1 MEKEQINLVVTG
13 ATSFLGAALT
23 RELLIQGYQ
32 VYAVVRPRSANR
44 AAFEEACKELG
55 GKLHIIEMELEDL
68 DGIGEKIP
76 SSCSVFFHFGWDGS
90 GSTNRMNAEVQ
101 RKNARDGIKA
111 LLGAKSL
118 GCARFIFSG
127 SQAEYGVC
135 RTAMKEDIPCN
146 PVSEYGK
153 AKLEFGRE
161 ARRLC
166 RTWRQ
171 NGECRMEYIH
181 ARIFSVYGS
190 GDHPW
195 SLVNTC
201 LDTFLKGGEMKLGVC
216 TQQWNYLYIEDLVK
230 ALLALAFCKETVG
243 AEEIF
248 NIAGHRESTKPLRSY
263 VEEMHRLCEGRGT
276 YIYGKLPPN
285 AEGPANL
292 IPDITKIMEKT
303 GWKPE
308 ISFEEGIRRML
319 KRKENK
325 RSRCILCGQ
334 ALEGTM
340 LMELSGMPSSA
351 QDIPDKDQ
359 VQKDQGITLRLHQC
373 QNCGLVQ
380 FDCEPVGYYRD
391 VIRSG
396 GYSTTMVNL
405 RESQYRHLIDA
416 YDLEG
421 KKFLEVGCG
430 RGEFLKV
437 LTGFPVKAYGIEHR
451 PSLVKT
457 ARDDGLHV
465 TEGFAETEDTI
476 LGSNGPYD
484 VFLSFNFLE
493 HQPCPGVM
501 LDCIYNNLTESGMG
515 LITVPSLEYI
525 LKYDGYYELLRDHIA
540 YYTFDTLRC
549 LLEGHG
555 FQVLE
560 EEVVNRDTLSVIVR
574 KNRENKKDTKKNAVV
589 SRIDSKGLT
598 ESLTDIGQQME
609 DLCEKL
615 KREGKS
621 LAVWGASHQGFTL
634 AATTVLKEYARY
646 MIDSAPFKQGR
657 FAPASHLPILSP
669 DDYHK
674 DPVDVILIVAP
685 GYTEEIADSI
695 RKRFGQQVRIL
706 ALRSDKVEE
715 LS

>member
-1 MEKEQINLVVTG
+1 MEKEQINLAVTG
-13 ATSFLGAALT
+13 ATSFLGTALT
-23 RELLIQGYQ
+23 RELLTQGYR

-44 AAFEEACKELG
+44 AAFEEACKGLRG
-55 GKLHIIEMELEDL
+55 RLHIIEMELEDL
-68 DGIGEKIP
+68 DRIGEKIT

-101 RKNARDGIKA
+101 RKNAGDGIKA

-135 RTAMKEDIPCN
+135 RTVMKEDISCN

-171 NGECRMEYIH
+171 NGESWMEYIH
-181 ARIFSVYGS
+181 TRIFSVYGP

-201 LDTFLKGGEMKLGVC
+201 LDTFLRGGEMKLGAC
-216 TQQWNYLYIEDLVK
+216 TQQWNFLYIEDLVK
-230 ALLALAFCKETVG
+230 ALLALAFCKEAVG
-243 AEEIF
+243 DEGIF
-248 NIAGHRESTKPLRSY
+248 NIAGDGGSTKPLRSY
-263 VEEMHRLCEGRGT
+263 VEEMHRLCGGRGT
-276 YIYGKLPPN
+276 YIYGELPPN

-308 ISFEEGIRRML
+308 ISFEEGIKRML
-319 KRKENK
+319 KRRENK

-334 ALEGTM
+334 ALEGTL

-351 QDIPDKDQ
+351 QDIPDESE
-359 VQKDQGITLRLHQC
+359 VQRDQGITLYLHQC

-405 RESQYRHLIDA
+405 RESQYRHLIDT

-437 LTGFPVKAYGIEHR
+437 LTGFPVEAYGIEHR
-451 PSLVKT
+451 PSLVKL
-457 ARDDGLHV
+457 AGEDGLHV
-465 TEGFAETEDTI
+465 TEGFAETEDTM
-476 LGSNGPYD
+476 LGGHGPYD

-493 HQPCPGVM
+493 HQPYPGVM

-549 LLEGHG
+549 LLEDHG

-574 KNRENKKDTKKNAVV
+574 KKSRENKKDENHAAV
-589 SRIDSKGLT
+589 SRINIMGLE
-598 ESLTDIGQQME
+598 ESLTDIGRQME
-609 DLCEKL
+609 DLCKKL
-615 KREGKS
+615 EGEGKS

-657 FAPASHLPILSP
+657 FAPASHLPIISP

-695 RKRFGQQVRIL
+695 RNGFGQQVRIL